1 MNFDNLVAVLAVAAA
16 VPLILAAV
24 PRVRVPGPVLEIVA
38 GIVLGPAVLDLV
50 KPDQAVRLV
59 STIGLAFLLFLAGLE
74 VDVRHFRGPRAR
86 LAGEGLGLSALLA
99 LIIGIVL
106 YAAGVVESP
115 LLVGIILLATSLGLI
130 TPILEDAGV
139 ADRPVGQFA
148 IAGASLGE
156 VTPVVL
162 LSLFFSGRTT
172 AIRSKLL
179 LLSLLGVLVVLVV
192 IGTLRIERS
201 MWITRMIN
209 RLADTSA
216 QIRIRLSML
225 LVVGLGALATHLGF
239 EAILGAF
246 IAGAILRLVDA
257 DAEHKHPLFHPKL
270 DAIGYGFLIP
280 VFFVTS
286 GLTFN
291 LSVLFSNASTVLR
304 VPLFLLALLV
314 VRGLP
319 AVLYRSALASIR
331 DVAAAGLLQ
340 ATSLPFIVAATTI
353 GLQLHAIRPANAA
366 ALVAAGLFSVI
377 LFPIISL
384 QLLRSS
390 AKGPGMVPEQA
401 HVRRQTCPLI
411 RAHAVGIQLSDAG
424 SMPAERATTAHFGGH
439 MSKPPL
445 PEAAVA
451 MLRKPNPA
459 VITTLR
465 PDGQPVSTATW
476 YLWDNGRVLVNMDEG
491 RKRLEYMRS
500 DPRVALDV
508 LDESGW
514 YTHLSITGHVDEMQD
529 DADLADIDRLAQQY
543 MGRPYPQRERRRI
556 SAWIAVDGWHGWGA
570 LKDSS
575 QPG

>member
-1 MNFDNLVAVLAVAAA
+1 VLPDCERMVAAMNFDNLVAVLAVAAA

-24 PRVRVPGPVLEIVA
+24 PRVRIPGPVLEIVA

-50 KPDQAVRLV
+50 KPDQTVRLV

-74 VDVRHFRGPRAR
+74 IDVRHFRGPRAR
-86 LAGEGLGLSALLA
+86 LAGLALGLSALLA
-99 LIIGIVL
+99 LITGIVL
-106 YAAGVVESP
+106 HAAGVVESP
-115 LLVGIILLATSLGLI
+115 LLVGIILMATSLGLI
-130 TPILEDAGV
+130 IPILEDAGV

-156 VTPVVL
+156 LIPVVL

-172 AIRSKLL
+172 AIGSKLL

-192 IGTLRIERS
+192 IGTLRLERS

-216 QIRIRLSML
+216 QIRIRLSIL

-257 DAEHKHPLFHPKL
+257 DAERKHPLFHPKL

-291 LSVLFSNASTVLR
+291 LSVLFSSAAALLR

-353 GLQLHAIRPANAA
+353 GLQLHAISSANAA

-377 LFPIISL
+377 LFPAIAL

-390 AKGPGMVPEQA
+390 AKDPSMVPEQA
-401 HVRRQTCPLI
+401 QVR
-411 RAHAVGIQLSDAG
+411 
-424 SMPAERATTAHFGGH
+424 
-439 MSKPPL
+439 
-445 PEAAVA
+445 
-451 MLRKPNPA
+451 
-459 VITTLR
+459 
-465 PDGQPVSTATW
+465 
-476 YLWDNGRVLVNMDEG
+476 
-491 RKRLEYMRS
+491 
-500 DPRVALDV
+500 
-508 LDESGW
+508 
-514 YTHLSITGHVDEMQD
+514 
-529 DADLADIDRLAQQY
+529 
-543 MGRPYPQRERRRI
+543 
-556 SAWIAVDGWHGWGA
+556 
-570 LKDSS
+570 
-575 QPG
+575 